1 MNSGAAFSQIR
12 RVIDLERR
20 CFFSVTAHLSNFSQI
35 YTVVES
41 ERRCFF
47 SVTAHLSNLS
57 QIYTVAESERRCYF
71 SYLKLGDKTSAFF
84 ANR

>member
-12 RVIDLERR
+12 RVIDL
-20 CFFSVTAHLSNFSQI
+20 
-35 YTVVES
+35 